1 MNLHV
6 SQVTGDQ
13 FRLARTDARHF
24 AGPNE
29 QPGES
34 RAPSFDQLLLNGL
47 NEVSSLDQEHQ
58 DLSVQAIVNPDE
70 VDAHDVTIAAAKAN
84 VALNLAKG
92 VVDRVIQAY
101 RDITNVR

>member
-13 FRLARTDARHF
+13 FRLARTNARHF

-29 QPGES
+29 PTDASEAQ
-34 RAPSFDQLLLNGL
+34 SFDRMLLNGL
-47 NEVSSLDQEHQ
+47 NEVSALDQQHQ
-58 DLSVQAIVNPDE
+58 NLSVQAIVNPDE

>member
-1 MNLHV
+1 MMLNINEA
-6 SQVTGDQ
+6 TGDQ
-13 FRLARTDARHF
+13 FMLSRTDPRHY

-29 QPGES
+29 PAAASGQT
-34 RAPSFDQLLLNGL
+34 FQQMLLDGL
-47 NEVSSLDQEHQ
+47 SDVSSLQQEHQ
-58 DLSVQAIVNPDE
+58 DLAVRAVVSPDE

-84 VALNLAKG
+84 AALSLAKG

>member
-1 MNLHV
+1 MILNV
-6 SQVTGDQ
+6 NQAMGDQ

-24 AGPNE
+24 AGPDEPTE
-29 QPGES
+29 QSG
-34 RAPSFDQLLLNGL
+34 AQSFDRLLLDGL
-47 NEVSSLDQEHQ
+47 NEVSALQQEHQ
-58 DLSVQAIVNPDE
+58 DLAVQAVVSPEE